1 MNFKSLIYA
10 VLSVVTIHGAVSI
23 ANEPDYPNVVT
34 NPRSPLMLSGDA
46 FPDDKHQID
55 HAKLPRVPGEHS
67 VVSDVREAH
76 GVNQHNYLVNHQGK
90 YLIMW
95 SDGPELEDRV
105 GQRVKF
111 AISDD
116 AVHWGEPRFLT
127 PEPPHSGPD
136 SPYYNT
142 RSPKG
147 FRYIARGFWQRDGE
161 LYALVALDEAAGF
174 FGPSLELRAF
184 RFDVENESWLDTGV
198 IADNAI
204 NNFPPKRI
212 PSGEWMMSRRPYNYA
227 SAGVDFLIGGV
238 KSMTDWE
245 SFPVLGTNS
254 QLRAEEPLWWELPD
268 GNLAALFRDNAHSKF
283 LYRAFSTDSGRT
295 WSTPVK
301 TNFPDATS
309 KLYGL
314 RLSDGRY
321 VLISNSNPRARD
333 PLTIAISDDGLVFD
347 KLGYLAGGRH
357 VDYPHAIEH
366 DGNLLV
372 AFASGKRTVE
382 VLKIEL
388 ATLNRLE
395 MPETVQADSPLP
407 AIAAPKPAANA
418 DWIDLGDEGGQLYLA
433 ADVRVPKRGDTFAL
447 SLATSGGEERV
458 TIGIAAD
465 GMLSA
470 RLYEKIKTGP
480 TLNQGES
487 ISLLVRIASHAKRPD
502 ELFVQIGPAGTI
514 PSEPTKLSDW
524 TLVNREGS
532 SRANLARIHVAADKT
547 SLASTRVRIAST
559 ASNLIDAKPTKFTVV
574 SPRPRVA
581 TPDLSMADPVTNAT
595 GGLMLRLANTG
606 TDPNKIDFDQLP
618 KLPVQHAIISDVRD
632 QGGNWVQQHAYVAR
646 HDGRFWAMWSD
657 GPGKR
662 IDHVSPERH
671 RNVVPHHDQAG
682 TRVSYATSLDG
693 VNWSKPAD
701 LTGPP
706 RIEGFG
712 WIARGMWI
720 RDGELLALASHFRAP
735 GYTGEGL
742 SLEAFRWNATD
753 GVWEAHG
760 TVLDD
765 TLNNFAPKRLPSG
778 EYMMTRRD
786 HQRRVSVMIGGVKA
800 FDQWRTL
807 PLASYGK
814 SGQPEEPYWYVLPD
828 QKSIVGL
835 IRDNARS
842 GRLLRTFSTDNGQTW
857 SPIVGTNFPD
867 ATSKFFVLRTSR
879 GYYALV
885 SNANPRRRDPLTLAI
900 SHDGL
905 VFTDLFYLIGGR
917 HIDYPHLIEHDGHLL
932 VAFSGAKQTM
942 EVLKVSLDEIDAR
955 ISAR

>member
-1 MNFKSLIYA
+1 MNFHTIA
-10 VLSVVTIHGAVSI
+10 PIVLACVLMQFPELRAD
-23 ANEPDYPNVVT
+23 ELDYPDPVT
-34 NPRSPLMLSGDA
+34 AADSTRMLVGNSIPIDT
-46 FPDDKHQID
+46 HQID
-55 HAKLPRVPGEHS
+55 HTKLPRVPSDHTI
-67 VVSDVREAH
+67 VSDVRDEH
-76 GVNQHNYLVNHQGK
+76 GVNQHNYLVHHNGK
-90 YLIMW
+90 FMVMW

-105 GQRVKF
+105 GQRVKY
-111 AISDD
+111 ASSVDGLQ
-116 AVHWGEPRFLT
+116 WSEPKYLT
-127 PEPPHSGPD
+127 PEPPNSGPN

-142 RSPKG
+142 RSEKG

-161 LYALVALDEAAGF
+161 LLALVSLDEAAGF
-174 FGPSLELRAF
+174 FGPSLELGAF
-184 RFDVENESWLDTGV
+184 RFDSQNESWENIGV
-198 IADNAI
+198 IADNTI
-204 NNFPPKRI
+204 NNFPPKRL
-212 PSGEWMMSRRPYNYA
+212 PSGQWMMSRRPYDYK
-227 SAGVDFLIGGV
+227 SAGVEFLVGGT
-238 KSMTDWE
+238 KSLRDWK

-268 GNLAALFRDNAHSKF
+268 GNLAALFRDNRRSKF
-283 LYRAFSTDSGRT
+283 LYRAFSTDNGQT
-295 WSTPVK
+295 WSKPVR
-301 TNFPDATS
+301 TNFPDATF
-309 KLYGL
+309 KLYGF
-314 RLSDGRY
+314 RLKDGRY

-347 KLGYLAGGRH
+347 KLGYLAGGRQ

-388 ATLNRLE
+388 AALNQLE

-407 AIAAPKPAANA
+407 AIAAPKPDANA
-418 DWIDLGDEGGQLYLA
+418 DWIDLGDEGDQLYLA
-433 ADVRVPKRGDTFAL
+433 ADFDVPERGKTFAL
-447 SLATSGGEERV
+447 SLATSGGDERV

-465 GMLSA
+465 GRLSA
-470 RLYEKIKTGP
+470 RLYEKIEYGP

-487 ISLLVRIASHAKRPD
+487 LSLLVRIASHAKQPD
-502 ELFVQIGPAGTI
+502 ELFVQLGPAGKI

-547 SLASTRVRIAST
+547 LLESTRVRIGST
-559 ASNLIDAKPTKFTVV
+559 ASDLIDTKPTKFTVV
-574 SPRPRVA
+574 SPKARVA
-581 TPDLSMADPVTNAT
+581 MPDLSMADPVANPTS
-595 GGLMLRLANTG
+595 GLMLRLSETG

-632 QGGNWVQQHAYVAR
+632 QGGNWVHQHAYVAR

-662 IDHVSPERH
+662 IDNVSPERH

-682 TRVSYATSLDG
+682 TRVSYATSIDG

-720 RDGELLALASHFRAP
+720 RDGELLALASHFHAP
-735 GYTGEGL
+735 GYPGEGL
-742 SLEAFRWNATD
+742 SLEAFRWNATE
-753 GVWEAHG
+753 GNWEAHG

-778 EYMMTRRD
+778 DYMMTRRD
-786 HQRRVSVMIGGVKA
+786 QKRRVSVMIGGVKA

-900 SHDGL
+900 SRDGL

-917 HIDYPHLIEHDGHLL
+917 HLDYPHLI
-932 VAFSGAKQTM
+932 
-942 EVLKVSLDEIDAR
+942 
-955 ISAR
+955 